1 MATITTKFS
10 PGESVYLMRDNR
22 VSFALIDSID
32 IHVAYMFDGQYV
44 CPDKFTVKYNTDGE
58 KNGIDESRVFAT
70 KEELIA
76 SL

>member
-10 PGESVYLMRDNR
+10 PGDTVFLMSDNK
-22 VSFALIDSID
+22 VTTGLIDSID
-32 IHVAYMFDGQYV
+32 IHVAYIFDGQYV
-44 CPDKFTVKYNTDGE
+44 CPDKVTVKYNTDGE